1 MIDGLLWAGLVFATI
16 TSLAMIAFFMLS
28 MLLSFLAAILLTSLR
43 LVSEISQESEIQ
55 AVCLAFCTTNLI

>member
-55 AVCLAFCTTNLI
+55 AVCLAFCATNLI